1 MGLTGVSATT
11 AVGAIT
17 PKDQV
22 MGLTGQSATITLGI
36 VSPLHY
42 KDDTITGSTSYT
54 DVDITGSTTYTE
66 DTHAA

>member
-1 MGLTGVSATT
+1 MGLTGISATS

-17 PKDQV
+17 PADV
-22 MGLTGQSATITLGI
+22 MGLTGISATITLGI

-54 DVDITGSTTYTE
+54 SVDITGSTSYTV

>member
-1 MGLTGVSATT
+1 MGLTGQSATS

-17 PKDQV
+17 PPDQV

-54 DVDITGSTTYTE
+54 SVDITGSTSYTV